1 MEFSL
6 LRCQQAPESP
16 SMPRVGAVPHDSA
29 PAETPPQLPGLAD
42 GWHLCPAT
50 PEQAAGSSSEIPS
63 SVCGAAL
70 GWQSD
75 LGNCL
80 CCSGIS
86 SCGSGDLPVLSSDTG
101 MSLLSPSPCSHL
113 CSPSLG
119 DTSHTSVPQEV
130 SISCSAGMIE
140 PNRLCLF
147 NPSTAGTTPGT
158 ELNREQ
164 LPQPSP
170 SHQEPQT

>member
-6 LRCQQAPESP
+6 LRCQQAPDSP
-16 SMPRVGAVPHDSA
+16 SVPRMGAVPHDST

-63 SVCGAAL
+63 SVCGAVL
-70 GWQSD
+70 GWRSD

-80 CCSGIS
+80 RWSGTS
-86 SCGSGDLPVLSSDTG
+86 SCGSGDLPVPSSGAGT
-101 MSLLSPSPCSHL
+101 SLFSPSPCSHL

-119 DTSHTSVPQEV
+119 DTRHTSIPQEA

-140 PNRLCLF
+140 PTGSAC
-147 NPSTAGTTPGT
+147 STPALQKPP
-158 ELNREQ
+158 LAW
-164 LPQPSP
+164 S
-170 SHQEPQT
+170 